1 MEEEKVPFIR
11 VGFVVAIMI
20 APSLYMQ
27 ANVEEKLYIA
37 LLA

>member
-1 MEEEKVPFIR
+1 MEEEKIPFIR

-20 APSLYMQ
+20 SPSLYMQ
-27 ANVEEKLYIA
+27 AHIEEKLYIA